1 MQAYVRNKLQEAI
14 QAQDGECTAE
24 DLLRTFAEQAAL
36 MFQTE
41 QVKSMLRSDP
51 YEHLQ
56 DIKRSVESLCQVL
69 QVTEYEK
76 VQTPQGYCRI
86 AATITI
92 PPDVEMQKIGA
103 VSKYV
108 QLYFL
113 YEREGTR
120 HDGEPTS
127 VWYAIDVARDDGPR
141 EKILWVKVFAAGSV
155 PSALPAQNLDDDD
168 EDGWEDIDEDDD
180 DQSTSQAESKLKKA
194 RLSEDEEPTEDQD
207 MKEAKTETIMMDE
220 DDPNGAPLAD
230 RFTAGID
237 PVALSQ
243 FWQWTRL
250 QETDEA
256 TSFFLLMTFP
266 FYEMEFDLTGFI
278 LDAVFG
284 AEDEDEQGADDD
296 KQDEDDN

>member
-14 QAQDGECTAE
+14 QAQDGKCTAE

-56 DIKRSVESLCQVL
+56 DIKRSVETLCQVL

-92 PPDVEMQKIGA
+92 PPDVKMQKIGA

-155 PSALPAQNLDDDD
+155 PSALPAQNLDEDGEDE
-168 EDGWEDIDEDDD
+168 EDGWEDIEEDDNGDD
-180 DQSTSQAESKLKKA
+180 DQSTDQAESKLKKA
-194 RLSEDEEPTEDQD
+194 RLSEDEEPSEDQD
-207 MKEAKTETIMMDE
+207 MKGSQMETIVM
-220 DDPNGAPLAD
+220 GALMANKEKAERPWPMEQPSD
-230 RFTAGID
+230 RMAPTPMNTAPKI
-237 PVALSQ
+237 
-243 FWQWTRL
+243 
-250 QETDEA
+250 
-256 TSFFLLMTFP
+256 
-266 FYEMEFDLTGFI
+266 
-278 LDAVFG
+278 
-284 AEDEDEQGADDD
+284 
-296 KQDEDDN
+296 